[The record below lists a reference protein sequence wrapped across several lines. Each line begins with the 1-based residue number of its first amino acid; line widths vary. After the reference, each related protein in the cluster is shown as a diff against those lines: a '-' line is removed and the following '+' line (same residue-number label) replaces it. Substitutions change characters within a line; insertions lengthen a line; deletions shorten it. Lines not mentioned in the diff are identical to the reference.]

1 MFSIPLSEDDKRIL
15 LNKALLIVENL
26 DREEVRPIEIYAVM
40 YLWDRELL
48 RRFGIFDWG
57 SSYRAQDNGV
67 IHQDLQSIIY
77 SDYDL
82 VGEYFEVRHG
92 GEYWLK
98 ASGLVDE
105 DYLSGLE
112 VSVFESAIKPK
123 MSDFCEERLRK
134 ACTGMAWRKAIRSY
148 GMLVNPLDM

>member
-48 RRFGIFDWG
+48 RRFGLFDWG

-67 IHQDLQSIIY
+67 IHQDLQSIMY
-77 SDYDL
+77 SDDDL
-82 VGEYFEVRHG
+82 VGEYFEVRHDEG
-92 GEYWLK
+92 FDWLK
-98 ASGLVDE
+98 ASGWVDE
-105 DYLSGLE
+105 DYLSVVA
-112 VSVFESAIKPK
+112 VSVFDCAINTKSA
-123 MSDFCEERLRK
+123 DVCDE
-134 ACTGMAWRKAIRSY
+134 
-148 GMLVNPLDM
+148 